1 MSLLLLADSNVE
13 PIWLNVRNNRELLR
27 TAIVV
32 AVKRVDQMQP
42 GFQAI
47 VPSVCLK
54 FSCVLAVIHY

>member
-13 PIWLNVRNNRELLR
+13 RIWLNVRNNRELLR

-54 FSCVLAVIHY
+54 FSFVLAVINY

>member
-13 PIWLNVRNNRELLR
+13 RIWLNVRNNRELLR

-47 VPSVCLK
+47 VPSVCL
-54 FSCVLAVIHY
+54 